1 MKNTG
6 TFNDGKEIII
16 EYLNYMNGVNK
27 NEFKIYISNMK
38 TPQSRRLLQGLIKQL
53 EIEFSCDISTGQ
65 YQSSAGSD
73 EDWYWP
79 AKISQ
84 LNSIS
89 RCLIGPCKS
98 LLDCNVFNLIYF
110 DMTLSKI
117 DRTRFLQWFFYL
129 NFAYQIYIFI
139 FFCVQL

>member
-1 MKNTG
+1 MKNTV

-16 EYLNYMNGVNK
+16 EYMNGVNK

-79 AKISQ
+79 AKISH

-89 RCLIGPCKS
+89 RCSIGPCKS

>member
-1 MKNTG
+1 MKNTV
-6 TFNDGKEIII
+6 TFNDGNEIII
-16 EYLNYMNGVNK
+16 EYLDYMNGVNK
-27 NEFKIYISNMK
+27 NEFKIDISNMK

-79 AKISQ
+79 AEISQ

-89 RCLIGPCKS
+89 RCSIGPCKS
-98 LLDCNVFNLIYF
+98 LLDCNVYNLIYF
-110 DMTLSKI
+110 DRSQSFWI
-117 DRTRFLQWFFYL
+117 RR
-129 NFAYQIYIFI
+129 
-139 FFCVQL
+139 